1 MEMELG
7 GHAPEQARGGPNG
20 FQSLDRRA
28 LVLTIVGLQ
37 LTLLLAALDNTIVG
51 TAMPKIIAQL
61 SGFDRYAWVTT
72 AYLLTSTTAVPI
84 FGKLSDMYGRKWFF
98 LAGAAL
104 FVTASALCGAAG
116 DIPGL
121 PGDGMTQ
128 LIFFRAVQGLA
139 SGIIT
144 GLTFTIVGDLFPPA
158 ERGKYQGLFSGVW
171 GLASVFGPTLGGWIT
186 DNLSW
191 RWCFYVNL
199 PVGIAAML
207 VLYFSFPDIRPAAI
221 KRQIDW
227 FGVGT
232 LVGCLVPLL
241 LALTWVTDYGWT
253 SSRVIGLLAVAVI
266 MLGAFLL
273 AESRAAEPILPLS
286 LFRSRLVVVSSI
298 SLFLTGM
305 GMFGSILFIP
315 LFMQA
320 VIGVSAT
327 QSGSL
332 LTPLMLMLTA
342 GSILS
347 GWLTSRTGR
356 YKVLAILGLAIMT
369 CGMVLLGRMGMS
381 TTKWECVQYMMVVGI
396 GLGLVMP
403 LYTLIVQNAVPQ
415 QMMGVATASTQ
426 FFRSI
431 GGTVG
436 SAVFGSIM
444 LSQYRTY
451 FDSHLPAQVT
461 QAPNAG
467 QILGAFKNPLQLSSI
482 MGQLQQEFAKFPNGL
497 QILATLLDNVK
508 ESLVQSLSSVFL
520 IGAVLVAISFVAN
533 FFLPEIALRKSFAAA
548 EQTEAVAGAEGAYAT
563 GKAASEQPIPAFS
576 VEGDD

>member
-7 GHAPEQARGGPNG
+7 GHAPDQARGGPSG

-28 LVLTIVGLQ
+28 LVLTIIGLQ

-98 LAGAAL
+98 LGGAAL

-128 LIFFRAVQGLA
+128 LIVFRAIQGLA

-221 KRQIDW
+221 RRQIDW
-227 FGVGT
+227 SGVGT
-232 LVGCLVPLL
+232 LIGCLVPLL

-253 SSRVIGLLAVAVI
+253 STRVVSLLAVAVI

-327 QSGSL
+327 RSGSL
-332 LTPLMLMLTA
+332 LTPMMLMLTFA
-342 GSILS
+342 SILS
-347 GWLTSRTGR
+347 GQLISRLGR
-356 YKVLAILGLAIMT
+356 YKILSFVGLGIMAGGLLMMA
-369 CGMVLLGRMGMS
+369 GMGID
-381 TTKWECVQYMMVVGI
+381 TTQWVVIRNMLIVGL

-415 QMMGVATASTQ
+415 Q
-426 FFRSI
+426 
-431 GGTVG
+431 
-436 SAVFGSIM
+436 
-444 LSQYRTY
+444 
-451 FDSHLPAQVT
+451 
-461 QAPNAG
+461 
-467 QILGAFKNPLQLSSI
+467 
-482 MGQLQQEFAKFPNGL
+482 
-497 QILATLLDNVK
+497 
-508 ESLVQSLSSVFL
+508 
-520 IGAVLVAISFVAN
+520 
-533 FFLPEIALRKSFAAA
+533 
-548 EQTEAVAGAEGAYAT
+548 
-563 GKAASEQPIPAFS
+563 
-576 VEGDD
+576 